1 MKNWKWWLDIA
12 MVGIGAFLLWKSV
25 DLGEAYAN
33 HWLRKSGGHAD
44 TDTYHII
51 LSEAIRMYRW
61 AGAILFAIGIW
72 FLRKEAMR

>member
-1 MKNWKWWLDIA
+1 

-33 HWLRKSGGHAD
+33 HWLRESGGHAD
-44 TDTYHII
+44 MDTYHII